1 MSNLIR
7 STTELALYLA
17 RAYAKPGMTV
27 VDATCGNGYDT
38 LALAEMNPDRLYA
51 FDIQPVAVEA
61 TRKLLRDN
69 GFCDSPDCLS
79 ACEYHFICDS
89 HLKMAEYVASA
100 DIILFNLGYLPGGD
114 KSITTSTETTL
125 DAVKAALE
133 ILNIDGVISITMY
146 SGHEAGA
153 NEKARLLEFTKEL
166 DSHKYHVA
174 YIGMHNQANNP
185 PEILLITRKN

>member
-1 MSNLIR
+1 M
-7 STTELALYLA
+7 
-17 RAYAKPGMTV
+17 
-27 VDATCGNGYDT
+27 
-38 LALAEMNPDRLYA
+38 
-51 FDIQPVAVEA
+51 
-61 TRKLLRDN
+61 
-69 GFCDSPDCLS
+69 
-79 ACEYHFICDS
+79 
-89 HLKMAEYVASA
+89 ASA
-100 DIILFNLGYLPGGD
+100 DIFRFNLGYLPGGD

-125 DAVKAALE
+125 DAIKAALE

-153 NEKARLLEFTKEL
+153 NEKARLLEFPKEL